1 MKKEKRND
9 RMHRFPRKGPRA
21 IEDVVTRKRSSMTL
35 ETSWPLADC
44 ENVFTGIEENKA
56 REGKSCKLVTKVM
69 AMAIVRPRGRGE
81 KNL

>member
-1 MKKEKRND
+1 M
-9 RMHRFPRKGPRA
+9 
-21 IEDVVTRKRSSMTL
+21 

-44 ENVFTGIEENKA
+44 ENVLTGIEENRA

-81 KNL
+81 KNLETASLQLLLSEYVIHTTNKYYCNATGPQCAV